1 MQKQKR
7 DPEASKNSLLD
18 AAEEIFLEKGYGDT
32 AISEIAKKADI
43 TKSMIHHY
51 FGSKSGL
58 WQAVKMRRFEE
69 YYTKQME
76 MFEESEGPGKIGLLR
91 ESFHFYFKFLK
102 KNPQL
107 VRILAWM
114 FLERDQDMC
123 IEKDKDLIKTGV
135 EQLRYAQKQGNIRA
149 DIDPRFII
157 FTFIGLSQYWF
168 QQKDHFIRDFG
179 TDGLPEDLD
188 GAYLKSISKIFFEGV
203 IPDKK

>member
-32 AISEIAKKADI
+32 AISEIAKKAGI